1 MKNINEQIARQRM
14 RLMEAY
20 NKRDQAQRDLDQS
33 NEDIME
39 AKGIIA
45 GLNYALGEI
54 QDERNNDERENKES
68 SD

>member
-20 NKRDQAQRDLDQS
+20 NKRDQAQRDLEQT

-54 QDERNNDERENKES
+54 QDERDNNERKSKES
-68 SD
+68 GD